1 MAEEMNKDI
10 ESALES
16 TDESSVEAVSE
27 EVAETVEE
35 SIDASVEET
44 VEDKKDEPQRPKSAN
59 VKQQGD
65 DDPHWYVVHTYS
77 GYEDKVVRDIQNTI
91 RSRHLEDQM
100 FEVKVPVETVIED
113 VRDKNGNIVKNK
125 KGIAEK
131 KTKTRKKF
139 PGYVLVHMI
148 KNDVTWYVVRNSLGV
163 TGFVGPGSEPV
174 PLTDIE
180 LLKLGIK
187 VEGLSI
193 DVEPGDH
200 VKVVAGEW
208 ENFEGVVKTVNNSKR
223 TVVIPFE
230 MSGGR
235 LTDVEIDIDV
245 VQKIEE

>member
-1 MAEEMNKDI
+1 MAEEKNKDI
-10 ESALES
+10 ESS
-16 TDESSVEAVSE
+16 VESSEEMVSE
-27 EVAETVEE
+27 EVVETAEETVKEETVEE
-35 SIDASVEET
+35 SAEKT
-44 VEDKKDEPQRPKSAN
+44 AEPQRPKSAN
-59 VKQQGD
+59 LKQQGD

-100 FEVKVPVETVIED
+100 FDVTVPVETVIED

-223 TVVIPFE
+223 TVIIPFE

-245 VQKIEE
+245 IQKIEE

>member
-1 MAEEMNKDI
+1 MAEEKNKDI
-10 ESALES
+10 ESS
-16 TDESSVEAVSE
+16 VESSEEMVSE
-27 EVAETVEE
+27 EVVETAEETVEE
-35 SIDASVEET
+35 ESVEESAEKT
-44 VEDKKDEPQRPKSAN
+44 AEPQRPKSAN
-59 VKQQGD
+59 LKQQGD

-100 FEVKVPVETVIED
+100 FDVTVPVETVIED

-223 TVVIPFE
+223 TVIIPFE

-245 VQKIEE
+245 IQKIEE